1 MSAKKL
7 VISFWVAILSLSAIA
22 QPIAH
27 GHAHNDYLH
36 EKPLFDALING
47 FTSIEVDIFLYKKQL
62 VVSHTA
68 KQLDTKKTLEELY
81 LRPID

>member
-27 GHAHNDYLH
+27 GHAHNDYLAR
-36 EKPLFDALING
+36 ETFI
-47 FTSIEVDIFLYKKQL
+47 
-62 VVSHTA
+62 
-68 KQLDTKKTLEELY
+68 
-81 LRPID
+81 